1 MGEAVV
7 VSSEDVD
14 VDVDYVRLHN
24 DDMAD
29 AESMGTHRP
38 NRDGSS
44 SGFGIGIK
52 WERFLPKMML
62 RVLLVEADDS
72 TRQIITALLR
82 KCCYRVAAVP
92 DGLKAW
98 EILKERPRNVDLIL
112 AEVELPSIS
121 GFALLTLIMEHETC
135 KNIPVIMMSSEDSIS
150 TVYKCMMKGAAD
162 YLVKPLR
169 RNELRNLWQHVWR
182 RQASSNARTDVQEKV
197 EVTSENETASNH
209 STGYVAGVQRNDKNI
224 EKGSDTQSS
233 CTKVDFEAGNKIQE
247 NSQCRQG
254 KASPNDF
261 KPQKDERHINLSQRL
276 FMHENETGG
285 LAMSCYVNTDLPITL
300 SMGLEPIN
308 DGRSPNI
315 ASEAGDDRDL
325 LANPSR
331 DATASNH
338 ACIKYPDNYQKSSP
352 SNNFAANNFSSA
364 LHLDLSLRRC
374 QPNDF
379 EERAAGQAILKHS
392 SASAFTRYTFR
403 PLQSLQAKSSSIC
416 DEQKEIGSN
425 PEHIGSIG
433 ATSTS
438 DTINP
443 TPNLQKSNTSMPM
456 IASQSTQSEVAKS
469 STSETAIPLQ
479 VSGTDLMSNNQRSGS
494 GHGSL
499 PSHNFYAQRG
509 SPSSPCRTSVTHPEL
524 IFGKQTVYP
533 LNLENHN
540 LEQFLNQHRSVS
552 SPASRKIENSGQ
564 SAENQGHISPTTDHS
579 ANSNVC
585 RGNTTQVGSLGY
597 PSTCGSNSS
606 VDRVGIARVTSE
618 SRNEEALFSQ
628 GGDSYRSS
636 QREAALTK
644 FRLKRKDRCY
654 EKKVRYESRKKLAEQ
669 RPRVK
674 GQFVRRVSTDP
685 LPAETNDN
693 TSNG

>member
-14 VDVDYVRLHN
+14 VDYIRLHN

-52 WERFLPKMML
+52 WERFLPKMRL

-98 EILKERPRNVDLIL
+98 EILKERPCNVDLIL

-182 RQASSNARTDVQEKV
+182 RQTSSNVRTDVQEKV

-209 STGYVAGVQRNDKNI
+209 STGYVAGVQRNNKNI

-233 CTKVDFEAGNKIQE
+233 CTKVDFEAGSKMQE
-247 NSQCRQG
+247 NSQRRQG
-254 KASPNDF
+254 RASPNDF
-261 KPQKDERHINLSQRL
+261 KLQKDEHHINLSQRL

-285 LAMSCYVNTDLPITL
+285 LAMSCYVNADLPITL
-300 SMGLEPIN
+300 SMGLEPVN

-315 ASEAGDDRDL
+315 ASEAGDDKDL

-331 DATASNH
+331 DATALNH
-338 ACIKYPDNYQKSSP
+338 ACIKYPDNYQKGSP
-352 SNNFAANNFSSA
+352 SNNFAANNFGSA

-379 EERAAGQAILKHS
+379 EERAAGRATLKHS

-416 DEQKEIGSN
+416 DEQKEFGSN
-425 PEHIGSIG
+425 PEHIGSIT

-438 DTINP
+438 DAINP

-456 IASQSTQSEVAKS
+456 ITSQSTQSEVAKS
-469 STSETAIPLQ
+469 STSETVIPLQ
-479 VSGTDLMSNNQRSGS
+479 VSVKDLMSNNQCSASGY
-494 GHGSL
+494 GSL
-499 PSHNFYAQRG
+499 PSHNFCTQRG
-509 SPSSPCRTSVTHPEL
+509 SPSSPCQTPVTHPEL

-540 LEQFLNQHRSVS
+540 LEQFLNQHHNVS

-585 RGNTTQVGSLGY
+585 GGNTTHIGSVGY
-597 PSTCGSNSS
+597 PSTCGSNSN
-606 VDRVGIARVTSE
+606 VDRVGAARVTSE
-618 SRNEEALFSQ
+618 SRNEEALFC
-628 GGDSYRSS
+628 GGDSHRSS

-674 GQFVRRVSTDP
+674 GQFVRRVVTVP